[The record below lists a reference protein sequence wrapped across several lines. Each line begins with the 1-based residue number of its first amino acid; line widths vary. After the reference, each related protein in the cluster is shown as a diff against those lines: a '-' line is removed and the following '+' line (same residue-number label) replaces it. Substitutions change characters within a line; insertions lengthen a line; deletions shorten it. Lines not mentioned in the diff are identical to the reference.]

1 MSGKQYAAFLL
12 PLAAL
17 TLFMLLP
24 PASGFKEVGPNPVVD
39 VSPYS
44 INVYHPITIGCASQ
58 KIGWAAGRYWIFYGS
73 SDNLMCATSSDGVSW
88 STSFVDKLKILT
100 NQNED
105 FAPFS
110 VAFDDENHVHL
121 VYVGSDG
128 RRYYRRGTCSSD
140 GSISW
145 DSAYAISDYVVS
157 GLEVP
162 TIVLDSNGYPWVGGA
177 FEDNYPVVYRGAKK
191 DGTWSTGARYLLS
204 ESKAA
209 FPVTFLVPR
218 SGGRMTAIYYLWDN
232 PSSPSNYVLW
242 KTDFNGSSWG
252 TPDNLATIP
261 VSGYPF
267 VPWAGAVTNLFDN
280 LWYYYLTPD
289 NYMHVCFEDKTQ
301 VDAISLGWPYMVI
314 PLKTGIIPLPVYIR
328 SDAPSLY
335 IFPYDFSTVLQR
347 RKISLDSAYYY
358 RHTEL
363 QGVIADNGRGRLQ
376 LLLAYVRE
384 NLDAKTYS
392 IYFYSQWLSGLD
404 QGTGWGSLGVQ
415 MAEPILVLDN
425 MYVALYNHLPDYYI
439 YYQASPDG
447 VHWSVPWQLQG
458 PVTDDLYNIGFWTDG
473 ENLFMADRYGFTCGQ
488 YLIWF
493 RFSSGLWK
501 AAGLFDDSIV
511 ISPLSN
517 SIGNLGGDYRG
528 SVYTAL
534 IKDCTGRLLAT
545 GVVGGGDYLLL
556 LFENGENTVL
566 TDNPSLYYPFT
577 FSEAVRLDNG
587 LVYFIYSDNAYV
599 KGRTWDGQTLGP
611 EESIFEHTTKDLAY
625 YTAFM
630 SVSHLGNEVHLVV
643 IDNCSY
649 VNTPEVRFFPTSVY
663 LVRRENGQWEGPLMV
678 FENTLPAISVNPD
691 NRDVHFFGVKICNEE
706 TGENLLIHWVRHS
719 DGTWENEVVRSL
731 GPSASGCSPLAGVVS
746 PKEFGPG
753 GTVLGLLTRG
763 SWDIEYLFFPYVK
776 VAAAAP
782 SAPSQAPSL
791 GPLPGPVP
799 PLSPSLW
806 VGAGGQQRTQF
817 RLGEVVTVRVT
828 VVDVYGTPV
837 DGATVVAQVSLPG
850 TAPLNIQMMPL
861 GGGVYEGTLNTSQLG
876 EGTFLLSVSVSA
888 PGYETPPPLTAYLT
902 VSKLLPP
909 TRVPVEVLVFF
920 GAVLLLIVL
929 GLVLRLRT

>member
-1 MSGKQYAAFLL
+1 MPSKQYAAFLL

-17 TLFMLLP
+17 ALFALLP

-44 INVYHPITIGCASQ
+44 TNVYHPITIGCASQ

-100 NQNED
+100 YTTYQSED
-105 FAPFS
+105 YAPFS
-110 VAFDDENHVHL
+110 VAFDNENRVHL

-145 DSAYAISDYVVS
+145 GSAYALSDYVVS

-177 FEDNYPVVYRGAKK
+177 LESNYPVVYRGAKK

-204 ESKAA
+204 ESQAA
-209 FPVTFLVPR
+209 YPVTFLVPR

-242 KTDFNGSSWG
+242 KTDFDGSLWG
-252 TPDNLATIP
+252 PPDNLATIP

-267 VPWAGAVTNLFDN
+267 MPWAGAVTNFFDN

-289 NYMHVCFEDKTQ
+289 NRVHVCFENKTE
-301 VDAISLGWPYMVI
+301 VATFSLSWPFMNV
-314 PLKTGIIPLPVYIR
+314 PLRTGVMPMLARIENGT
-328 SDAPSLY
+328 SSLY
-335 IFPYDFSTVLQR
+335 IKGDNLTVHSQR
-347 RKISLDSAYYY
+347 DTLSLDSAYYY

-404 QGTGWGSLGVQ
+404 QGKGYGSLDAQ

-425 MYVALYNHLPDYYI
+425 MYVALYNHLPDNYV
-439 YYQASPDG
+439 YYQVSPDG
-447 VHWSVPWQLQG
+447 VHWSVPWRMQG

-473 ENLFMADRYGFTCGQ
+473 ENLFVADRYGFTSSQ
-488 YLIWF
+488 YLMRF

-501 AAGLFDDSIV
+501 AAGVFDDQAV
-511 ISPLSN
+511 ISPSD
-517 SIGNLGGDYRG
+517 NLGACDYRG
-528 SVYTAL
+528 SPYTAL
-534 IKDCTGRLLAT
+534 IKDSAGKLLAT
-545 GVVGGGDYLLL
+545 GVLGNSLLL
-556 LFENGENTVL
+556 FFENGENVVL
-566 TDNPSLYYPFT
+566 TNNPSLYYPFT

-611 EESIFEHTTKDLAY
+611 EESIFTHTTKNLYY

-630 SVSHLGNEVHLVV
+630 SASHLGNEVHLVV
-643 IDNCSY
+643 IDNLSY
-649 VNTPEVRFFPTSVY
+649 VSTPETRLFPTSVY

-691 NRDVHFFGVKICNEE
+691 NGDVHFFGAKICNEA

-719 DGTWENEVVRSL
+719 DGTWENEMVRSL
-731 GPSASGCSPLAGVVS
+731 GPSASGYSSMMGVVS
-746 PKEFGPG
+746 PREFGPG

-776 VAAAAP
+776 VAAVAP
-782 SAPSQAPSL
+782 SAPSPAPSP

-850 TAPLNIQMMPL
+850 AASLDVQMVPL

-888 PGYETPPPLTAYLT
+888 SGYETPPPLTAYLT

-909 TRVPVEVLVFF
+909 TRVPVEILVFF
-920 GAVLLLIVL
+920 GAVLLLIAL
-929 GLVLRLRT
+929 GLALRLRA